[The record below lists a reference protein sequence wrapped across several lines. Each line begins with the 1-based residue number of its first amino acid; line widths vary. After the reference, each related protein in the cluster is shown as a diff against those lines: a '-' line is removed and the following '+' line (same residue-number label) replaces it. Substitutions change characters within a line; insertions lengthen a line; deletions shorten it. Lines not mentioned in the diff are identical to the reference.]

1 MRRHNHNPAQSELF
15 DFARDTGAAVIQ
27 TRARSL
33 LIDSRPAPAPTG
45 GAHAPAAT
53 LDTLNAQAIGT
64 HTPTAQAGDKG
75 DSNPPT
81 QKAERIQ
88 ENDRRSVEQ
97 RIAALGG
104 VGILLPSD
112 LDAFGKAERAL
123 YNFLSDGGRY
133 TQREIR
139 AACGLD
145 SGDKRARNLR
155 KWVARID
162 GAVRY
167 LHLCKER
174 QPGAR
179 VWVYWIEWH
188 PQPQRHN
195 AGQGATHG

>member
-1 MRRHNHNPAQSELF
+1 MRRHSNNPAQPELF

-45 GAHAPAAT
+45 SAHAPAAT
-53 LDTLNAQAIGT
+53 LGTLRAQAIGT
-64 HTPTAQAGDKG
+64 HTPTAQAGDKR
-75 DSNPPT
+75 DSNAAAP
-81 QKAERIQ
+81 KVERI
-88 ENDRRSVEQ
+88 EVRDRRSVEQ

-112 LDAFGKAERAL
+112 LQAFGEAECEIYKL
-123 YNFLSDGGRY
+123 LCNGGRY
-133 TQREIR
+133 TQRQIR

-162 GAVRY
+162 GAIRY

-195 AGQGATHG
+195 AGKGAAHA

>member
-1 MRRHNHNPAQSELF
+1 MRRHNHNPAQPGLF

-45 GAHAPAAT
+45 GTHAPAAT
-53 LDTLNAQAIGT
+53 LGTLNAQAIGT
-64 HTPTAQAGDKG
+64 HTPTAQAGDKR
-75 DSNPPT
+75 DSNATAP
-81 QKAERIQ
+81 KAERI
-88 ENDRRSVEQ
+88 EVRERRSIEQ

-104 VGILLPSD
+104 MGILLPSD
-112 LDAFGKAERAL
+112 LKAFDDAVLAAYALMCNGGK
-123 YNFLSDGGRY
+123 F
-133 TQREIR
+133 TKQQIR
-139 AACGLD
+139 AACAQDG
-145 SGDKRARNLR
+145 GDRRARDLR

-162 GAVRY
+162 GAIRY

-195 AGQGATHG
+195 AGKGAAHG